1 MDPILKNFG
10 ERLKKLRM
18 SQGLTL
24 RQVGDHL
31 GVSYQQ
37 VQNYES
43 GEARITLDRLTKL
56 AELFKVSLDTLVFGE
71 EEKDEASSLIEK
83 LPRFKGRRFQ
93 ITKLI
98 HLILFFATTCQ
109 LNKTKLNK
117 LLFYSDFHHFKK
129 EGKPISDCPLRS
141 ASAWASTRELQ
152 CNSRYF
158 TRDGIH

>member
-1 MDPILKNFG
+1 MKKFG
-10 ERLKKLRM
+10 ERLKKLRT

-24 RQVGDHL
+24 RQVGDYL
-31 GVSYQQ
+31 GISYQQ

-56 AELFKVSLDTLVFGE
+56 AELFKISLDTLVFGE

-158 TRDGIH
+158 TRDRIH